1 MDTIDSSSLTWTLSN
16 VHTRVFVLAD
26 ACSYLIDELKA
37 KVPIWKREVYE
48 DGSTWKANAEAFK
61 KS

>member
-1 MDTIDSSSLTWTLSN
+1 MCA
-16 VHTRVFVLAD
+16 RVFVLAD

-61 KS
+61 RP